1 MINIK
6 NIDIALDSYDD
17 LFSDFDISSY
27 AKRELSED
35 FVKELIKRASTE
47 QYDSKSF
54 QITLSI
60 PASKRDQSAE
70 RIIHRRIKQ
79 HFVRR
84 VEALDRDIKAHQN
97 RGIKYIIIGS
107 LIIIFDIF
115 LPTDVSFVYAI
126 SNILLV
132 AGWFGVWTGIAKI
145 LDEPTALINQRKLFS
160 LLASAHYQF
169 VNEEDIMI
177 MRQVDSID
185 AIIKETAPSPALQA
199 APKSDTN
206 KKV

>member
-6 NIDIALDSYDD
+6 NIDIALESYDD
-17 LFSDFDISSY
+17 LFSDFDISNY

-54 QITLSI
+54 QITLSM
-60 PASKRDQSAE
+60 PASKRDLPAE

-79 HFVRR
+79 HFARR
-84 VEALDRDIKAHQN
+84 VEVLDREIKAHQN
-97 RGIKYIIIGS
+97 RGIKYLIIGS
-107 LIIIFDIF
+107 LIIILDIF

-177 MRQVDSID
+177 MRQAESVD
-185 AIIKETAPSPALQA
+185 AVIKEAAPSPAPQP
-199 APKSDTN
+199 APKGELN